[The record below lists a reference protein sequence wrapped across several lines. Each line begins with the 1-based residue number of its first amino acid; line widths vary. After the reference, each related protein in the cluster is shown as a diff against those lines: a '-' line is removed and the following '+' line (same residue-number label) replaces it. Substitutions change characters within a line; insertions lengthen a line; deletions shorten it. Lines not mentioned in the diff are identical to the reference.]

1 MTDSEGDGE
10 TTPLMGTG
18 KVSLTDP
25 EQPPASEALGGD
37 ESLPSE
43 EDGEEEEE
51 EETIISKV
59 SKAKK
64 KKKAKS
70 ADWHDDEEEGMTAV
84 IVKSPMKHCMLHFF
98 HWLEAFAIISC
109 LGVLTTQILPLV
121 VFPLSELG
129 FLQCVL
135 RIYVSLFSVIFI
147 LVELRLPLG
156 FLQKSHLLQTYF
168 SRGFLYTFLAVIG
181 MEEAYSG
188 RIDDMV
194 SHATDAFHVAWA
206 PLFMEISSWVVFAIG
221 CFYMLSG
228 LCCLQVVRDNL
239 HDQHKKEVETYKSL
253 K

>member
-1 MTDSEGDGE
+1 
-10 TTPLMGTG
+10 MGTG

-25 EQPPASEALGGD
+25 EQPPAPEDLGGD
-37 ESLPSE
+37 DSLPSE
-43 EDGEEEEE
+43 EDADEEG

-59 SKAKK
+59 SKANKKK

-70 ADWHDDEEEGMTAV
+70 SDWHSDDEEGTSAV

-98 HWLEAFAIISC
+98 HWLEALAIISC

-168 SRGFLYTFLAVIG
+168 SRGFLYTFLGVIG

-194 SHATDAFHVAWA
+194 SHSTDAFHVAWA

-221 CFYMLSG
+221 CFYMLCG

-239 HDQHKKEVETYKSL
+239 HDKHKKEVETYKSL
-253 K
+253 E